1 MILGK
6 MSQERCKECKCNAF
20 SIVSANHL
28 LLYSAPSKPW
38 EGVHLMSRQF
48 VPATVSS
55 PRLLASAIGVAITA
69 TSAAHLAYA
78 DEPVADKA
86 AGPMTLD
93 ATSINADADPA
104 STEYKVERASSQKYT
119 APLVDTPRS
128 VTVVP
133 QQVLKDTNAL
143 TLQDAL
149 RTVPGIT
156 FGAGEGGNPQGD
168 RPFIRGFDSQND
180 TYIDGVRD
188 TGAQTREIF
197 AVESIEVSK
206 GPNSAVGGRGA
217 AGGSINLVSK
227 KAHLGNSFDGGF
239 TWGSDQ
245 TQRYTLDGNYQFTD
259 TIAGRLNLMS
269 HESNVAGR
277 DKVNYDRWGIAPSL
291 AFGLGTDTR
300 VNLDWY
306 HVESDDL
313 PDSGV
318 PYTYSGSNRTS
329 ANPDKPYAGGDHSNF
344 YGLTDRDFRK
354 SRTDIATIAI
364 EHDLTDALTIKNTLR
379 HGNSMQDYILTQP
392 DDSKGNVNNGSV
404 WRRANTRVGNTA
416 TTTNQTDLFGD
427 IYIAGFKNSF
437 STGIELSR
445 EESERSTYDV
455 NTDTTPA
462 TPITATV
469 PSSTNCNPGMIVS
482 SGYNCTSLSNPN
494 PDDPWN
500 GTISRNYAGTTT
512 KGKTRAIYVFDT
524 LELTP
529 QWLVNM
535 GLRYDHF
542 DTEYRTYGANGATT
556 VSKTGVRAEGQDTS
570 EFITGQLGLVWK
582 PADNGSVYVSY
593 ATAATPPGAML
604 GEGMEGNVLP
614 NSTDRNGVLLGSDME
629 PEETTNYEIG
639 TKWDLL
645 DSRLSLTG
653 AIFRTEKDNA
663 RVQVNTNTYEN
674 VGTTRVD
681 GIELSASGKLTDN
694 WQVFAGYAYMEGR
707 QIDGGPMGKAND
719 GNQLPNLPNNSA
731 SLWTT
736 YQVTPKLTIG
746 GGAFYTDDVFGS
758 VANTTMVDSYV
769 RYDAMA
775 AYKLTRNVDLQLNVQ
790 NLTNEVYYDKAF
802 STHFANQ
809 AAGRTALL
817 TTSVHF

>member
-1 MILGK
+1 M
-6 MSQERCKECKCNAF
+6 RH
-20 SIVSANHL
+20 VPSA
-28 LLYSAPSKPW
+28 
-38 EGVHLMSRQF
+38 
-48 VPATVSS
+48 VSS
-55 PRLLASAIGVAITA
+55 PRLIVSAIGVAL
-69 TSAAHLAYA
+69 SASGAYA
-78 DEPVADKA
+78 ADPA
-86 AGPMTLD
+86 ASNAVTLD
-93 ATSINADADPA
+93 ATSVNGKAEQA
-104 STEYKVERASSQKYT
+104 STDYKVEKASSQKYT

-128 VTVVP
+128 VTVIP
-133 QQVLKDTNAL
+133 QQVIKDTNAL

-168 RPFIRGFDSQND
+168 RPFIRGFDAQGD
-180 TYIDGVRD
+180 TYLDGVRD

-197 AVESIEVSK
+197 AIESVEVAK
-206 GPNSAVGGRGA
+206 GPNSAIGGRGA
-217 AGGSINLVSK
+217 AGGTINLVSK
-227 KAHLGNSFDGGF
+227 RAHLGNSLDGAW

-245 TQRYTLDGNYQFTD
+245 TQRYTFDGNYQFSD
-259 TIAGRLNLMS
+259 TVAGRLNLMT

-291 AFGLGTDTR
+291 AFGLGTATR
-300 VNLDWY
+300 VNLDYY
-306 HVESDDL
+306 HLESDDL
-313 PDSGV
+313 PDSGI
-318 PYTYSGSNRTS
+318 PYTIPTAGSAARTS
-329 ANPDKPYAGGDHSNF
+329 AHPSKPNDGGDSDNF

-354 SRTDIATIAI
+354 TRVDIATFAI
-364 EHDLTDALTIKNTLR
+364 EHDLSEALTIKNTFR

-416 TTTNQTDLFGD
+416 TTTNQTDLFGEF
-427 IYIAGFKNSF
+427 YLGGLKNSF

-445 EESERSTYDV
+445 EESDRETYNVD
-455 NTDTTPA
+455 TDTVPGG
-462 TPITATV
+462 TAN
-469 PSSTNCNPGMIVS
+469 TNCTPGMIGAT

-500 GTISRNYAGTTT
+500 GAISRNYAGINT
-512 KGKTRAIYVFDT
+512 KSNTRAIYVFDT
-524 LELTP
+524 LELSP
-529 QWLVNM
+529 QWLLNM

-542 DTEYRTYGANGATT
+542 DTQYRGYNANGSTAVSTKGI
-556 VSKTGVRAEGQDTS
+556 VSKGKDTS
-570 EFITGQLGLVWK
+570 EFVTGQLGLVWK
-582 PADNGSVYVSY
+582 PADNGSIYVSY
-593 ATAATPPGAML
+593 ATSATPPGAML
-604 GEGMEGNVLP
+604 GEGTEGNPLG
-614 NSTDRNGVLLGSDME
+614 NTTDRSGNLLSSDME

-645 DSRLSLTG
+645 DERLSL
-653 AIFRTEKDNA
+653 AAALFRTEKENA
-663 RVQVNTNTYEN
+663 RVQVNTTTYEN
-674 VGTTRVD
+674 VGETRVQ
-681 GIELSASGKLTDN
+681 GIELSASGKITDK
-694 WQVFAGYAYMEGR
+694 WQVFAGYTYMEAR
-707 QIDGGPMGKAND
+707 QIDGGPLGKAND
-719 GNQLPNLPNNSA
+719 GNQLPNTPNNSA

-736 YQVTPKLTIG
+736 YSITPKLTVG
-746 GGAFYTDDVFGS
+746 GGAFYVDDVYGS

-775 AYKLTRNVDLQLNVQ
+775 AYKLTKNVDLQLNVQ

>member
-1 MILGK
+1 MR
-6 MSQERCKECKCNAF
+6 QY
-20 SIVSANHL
+20 VPSA
-28 LLYSAPSKPW
+28 
-38 EGVHLMSRQF
+38 
-48 VPATVSS
+48 VSS
-55 PRLLASAIGVAITA
+55 PRLIVSAIGVAL
-69 TSAAHLAYA
+69 SASSAYA
-78 DEPVADKA
+78 ADPA
-86 AGPMTLD
+86 ASSAITLD
-93 ATSINADADPA
+93 ATSVNGKAEQA
-104 STEYKVERASSQKYT
+104 STDYKVDKASSQKYT

-128 VTVVP
+128 ITVIP
-133 QQVLKDTNAL
+133 QQVIKDTNAL
-143 TLQDAL
+143 SLQDAL

-168 RPFIRGFDSQND
+168 RPFIRGFDAQGD
-180 TYIDGVRD
+180 TYLDGVRD

-197 AVESIEVSK
+197 AIESVEVAK
-206 GPNSAVGGRGA
+206 GPNSAIGGRGA

-227 KAHLGNSFDGGF
+227 RAHLGNSLDGAW

-245 TQRYTLDGNYQFTD
+245 TQRYTFDGNYQFSD
-259 TIAGRLNLMS
+259 SVAGRLNLMT

-291 AFGLGTDTR
+291 AFGLGTPTR
-300 VNLDWY
+300 VNLDYY
-306 HVESDDL
+306 HLESDDL
-313 PDSGV
+313 PDSGI
-318 PYTYSGSNRTS
+318 PYTIPTGGSAARTS
-329 ANPDKPYAGGDHSNF
+329 AHPSKPYDGGDSDNF
-344 YGLTDRDFRK
+344 YGLTGRDFRK
-354 SRTDIATIAI
+354 SRVDIATFAI
-364 EHDLTDALTIKNTLR
+364 EHDLTDSLTIKNTLR

-416 TTTNQTDLFGD
+416 TTTNQTDLFGEF
-427 IYIAGFKNSF
+427 YLGGMKNSF

-445 EESERSTYDV
+445 EESKRSSYTVD
-455 NTDTTPA
+455 TDT
-462 TPITATV
+462 V
-469 PSSTNCNPGMIVS
+469 PGGAANTNCTPGMIGAN

-500 GTISRNYAGTTT
+500 GSIARNYAGTDT
-512 KGKTRAIYVFDT
+512 KSNTRAIYVFDT

-529 QWLVNM
+529 EWLLNM

-542 DTEYRTYGANGATT
+542 DTQYRTYDATGATVVNSKGV
-556 VSKTGVRAEGQDTS
+556 VSKGKDTS
-570 EFITGQLGLVWK
+570 EFVTGQLGLVWK
-582 PADNGSVYVSY
+582 PTENGSIYVSY
-593 ATAATPPGAML
+593 ATSATPPGAML
-604 GEGMEGNVLP
+604 GEGTEGNPLG
-614 NSTDRNGVLLGSDME
+614 NTTDRAGNLLSSDLE

-645 DSRLSLTG
+645 DQRLSL
-653 AIFRTEKDNA
+653 AAALFRTEKENA
-663 RVQVNTNTYEN
+663 RVQVDTTTYEN
-674 VGTTRVD
+674 VGETRVQ
-681 GIELSASGKLTDN
+681 GIELSASGKITDK
-694 WQVFAGYAYMEGR
+694 WQVFAGYTYMEAR
-707 QIDGGPMGKAND
+707 QIDGGAVNKAND
-719 GNQLPNLPNNSA
+719 GNQLPNTPNNSA

-736 YQVTPKLTIG
+736 YSITPKLTVG
-746 GGAFYTDDVFGS
+746 GGAFYVDDVYGS

-775 AYKLTRNVDLQLNVQ
+775 AYKLTKNVDLQLNVQ